1 MMWFIDF
8 LLGNTDGFGA
18 RKALHQ
24 EGRIP
29 DIEIYK
35 ALDTTFMN
43 EYT

>member
-1 MMWFIDF
+1 MWVIEF
-8 LLGNTDGFGA
+8 LIGNKDGFGA
-18 RKALHQ
+18 KEALHR